1 MRLENAMEVPDN
13 SGIVIT
19 HISTFAGLNGGINH
33 SINGSGESTE
43 VGELKLYDGFKG
55 KE

>member
-1 MRLENAMEVPDN
+1 MEVPDN

-19 HISTFAGLNGGINH
+19 HISTFAGLNEGINH
-33 SINGSGESTE
+33 SINGLGESTE
-43 VGELKLYDGFKG
+43 VGELKLYDGFEV